1 MDEHSTQDLET
12 LKRDLKTFLR
22 RYRNNVECI
31 ERLERK
37 LVTLEGRI
45 TGLKSPSLSGMPRGG
60 VPVTLADLMS
70 DKIDLEDRIESL
82 KAKSRDLK
90 REVCEK
96 IDSLENSKYCEIL
109 EAHFIEGKSFED
121 IADDL
126 GYTTRHVIKLYSEAI
141 TVLAVSA
148 Q

>member
-22 RYRNNVECI
+22 RYRNNVACI

-60 VPVTLADLMS
+60 VPVTLADLLS
-70 DKIDLEDRIESL
+70 DKMDFEDRIESL
-82 KAKSRDLK
+82 KEKSRDLK

-109 EAHFIEGKSFED
+109 EAHFIDGKSFEQ
-121 IADDL
+121 IADGL
-126 GYTTRHVIKLYSEAI
+126 GYTERHVKKLYSEAI
-141 TVLAVSA
+141 TCLALSPH
-148 Q
+148 